1 MLYGGRK
8 NVAWIYVNAQYA
20 IVEFIIMYYYAKTN
34 KESIFFLV
42 SAQFKQFIIYCTANW
57 FRIEIKLLWHM
68 LLI

>member
-8 NVAWIYVNAQYA
+8 NVTWIYVNAQYA

-42 SAQFKQFIIYCTANW
+42 SAQFKQFIIYCTAN
-57 FRIEIKLLWHM
+57 
-68 LLI
+68 